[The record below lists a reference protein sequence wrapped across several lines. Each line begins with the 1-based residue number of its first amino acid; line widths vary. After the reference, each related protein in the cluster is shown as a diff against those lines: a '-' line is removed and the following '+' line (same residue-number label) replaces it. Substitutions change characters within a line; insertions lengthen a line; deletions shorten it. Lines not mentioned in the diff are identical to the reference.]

1 MKNTELIERLK
12 NPGTIIT
19 LVSLVILVLTTNGVL
34 VDNERVMTTVQA
46 FCSIGVILG
55 VLNNPGTDGVDLPF
69 IKSNKENNKQE

>member
-1 MKNTELIERLK
+1 MKGNELIERLK

-46 FCSIGVILG
+46 ICSIGVILG

-69 IKSNKENNKQE
+69 ITSSKENKKED

>member
-1 MKNTELIERLK
+1 MKTTELIERLK

-46 FCSIGVILG
+46 ICSIGVILG

-69 IKSNKENNKQE
+69 ITSSKENKKED

>member
-1 MKNTELIERLK
+1 MERLK

-69 IKSNKENNKQE
+69 ITSSKENKKED